1 MLAPSLQGAPGHKI
15 LRALAGRGV
24 KQHGFTNLI
33 YKSKLFQDICVLC
46 TKKSQR
52 MAKKTGNETDAL
64 AMVAIK
70 GAQEK
75 KAHEIVLL
83 DLRKLKGAFADMMV
97 VCHGNSDRQVEAIA
111 DGVEEEIRMATGE
124 KPLHR
129 EGGERAEWI
138 LLDYVNVVV
147 HVFLEEKRRF
157 YGIED
162 LWGDAE
168 LKKFD
173 EPV

>member
-1 MLAPSLQGAPGHKI
+1 
-15 LRALAGRGV
+15 
-24 KQHGFTNLI
+24 
-33 YKSKLFQDICVLC
+33 
-46 TKKSQR
+46 
-52 MAKKTGNETDAL
+52 MAKTVNNSAEIL
-64 AMVAIK
+64 AEIAVK
-70 GAQEK
+70 GMQEK
-75 KAHEIVLL
+75 KGIDIVRL

-97 VCHGNSDRQVEAIA
+97 ICHGNSDRQVEAIA
-111 DGVEEEIRMATGE
+111 DGVEDEIRLATGE

-129 EGGERAEWI
+129 EGGDKAEWV

-168 LKKFD
+168 LKKY
-173 EPV
+173 E